1 MLTPQWLWPRA
12 NADGAA
18 NAAPA
23 AMSPSNAKRTLYL
36 RNANIG
42 EIPPF
47 RITSASCGARA
58 ESRLKF
64 FALRR

>member
-12 NADGAA
+12 NADGVAT
-18 NAAPA
+18 AAPA

-36 RNANIG
+36 RNANID
-42 EIPPF
+42 EIPPVM
-47 RITSASCGARA
+47 IACASCGARA

-64 FALRR
+64 FGSRR